1 MWEQAV
7 EWDGKGEILQA
18 RLPLPPSIPILHP
31 PPRAQ
36 PSSVGLGEA
45 GQAGQGASAPS
56 TSLGEELVLLKPSG
70 RWEFTAEPGT
80 SSATLVMH
88 RDKLGAAQP
97 AERGR
102 L

>member
-1 MWEQAV
+1 MSSTCVPVCALTGTAAETKKQRENPQCSAEEELMWEQAV

-18 RLPLPPSIPILHP
+18 RPPLPPSIPILHP

-56 TSLGEELVLLKPSG
+56 TSLGKN
-70 RWEFTAEPGT
+70 WFC
-80 SSATLVMH
+80 
-88 RDKLGAAQP
+88 
-97 AERGR
+97 
-102 L
+102 